1 MFSAAISK
9 TIIREALEDDISA
22 LVRALAPDVSA
33 RQLAQRWEEHRG
45 GYRRMLVAEVEG
57 RLVGTVS
64 IGGAR
69 RQRTNSLRMFA
80 LDVGDAFRR
89 RGIGASLIRAVEEEA
104 HRRGLH
110 STHLEVAL
118 PNTAAIRLYERTGY
132 RRQGEPV
139 IDRWSKVADDGSR
152 EQVEEVSWVMVKRLQ
167 TYED

>member
-80 LDVGDAFRR
+80 LDVSDAFRR
-89 RGIGASLIRAVEEEA
+89 RGIGASLIRTIEEEA

-118 PNTAAIRLYERTGY
+118 PNTIAIRLYEQTGY

-139 IDRWSKVADDGSR
+139 IDRPSKVADDGSR